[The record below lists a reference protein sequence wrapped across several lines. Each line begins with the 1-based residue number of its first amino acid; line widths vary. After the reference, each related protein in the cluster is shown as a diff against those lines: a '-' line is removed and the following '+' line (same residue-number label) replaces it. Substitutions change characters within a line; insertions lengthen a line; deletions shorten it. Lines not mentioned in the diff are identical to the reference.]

1 MYIRRVRVPSGSR
14 KSQNVYYN
22 LVESVRTPEGSR
34 QRLVLSLGK
43 LDLDPSLHKLLAKRI
58 EDMLVGRSELFET
71 DSKIDKLAQY
81 YSDRIFTLRAKTV
94 EKSTREKKRNFQSV
108 DVDSMDASNVRSL
121 GPEYVGHMMWKEL
134 NIDKVLIKKGVP
146 KNLIPIAEAL
156 ILGRLIHPKSER
168 GTREWVENTS
178 SLFEI
183 SGNPTARSLNAYYRT
198 ADLLYGCKNALE
210 KHLAQRERDLFSLSE
225 SIVLYDLTNTY
236 FEGQCAKNSSA
247 AYGRSKEKRSDCK
260 LATMGLVVDGDG
272 FPKYSRFYPGNQSE
286 PQTFQDIVLSLEAQT
301 GIKEGATIVMDA
313 GIASQENVDWL
324 KSRGNSYV
332 VVHRGKHPDEM
343 DAGDKMDLIRKDIA
357 RGVRIEI
364 RGKDVANER
373 YILVKSE
380 MKRRKEESM
389 ASRSE
394 SLFIER
400 LQYWRDGLDKPRRLK
415 TYESILRNIGRLTEK
430 YPRAA
435 RLYHIEV
442 EPGEKDKR
450 TCKIKTASIKWTK
463 KEKKETEAQKKQGT
477 YLLRTNRKDWTDKK
491 IWETYIM
498 LGRIEKSFRDMK
510 SHLGFRPNFHQ
521 SKDRVESHM
530 FISVLAYHLMHSIER
545 KLRLNGDN
553 RNWDSIKSILK
564 THCRVT
570 LEYIASENGELL
582 KNSMR
587 TNSRPEKSH
596 RDIYKKLG
604 LSGKDLDRQLMKY
617 KISGDNR
624 KS

>member
-1 MYIRRVRVPSGSR
+1 
-14 KSQNVYYN
+14 
-22 LVESVRTPEGSR
+22 
-34 QRLVLSLGK
+34 
-43 LDLDPSLHKLLAKRI
+43 
-58 EDMLVGRSELFET
+58 
-71 DSKIDKLAQY
+71 
-81 YSDRIFTLRAKTV
+81 
-94 EKSTREKKRNFQSV
+94 
-108 DVDSMDASNVRSL
+108 MDASNVCSL

-134 NIDKVLIKKGVP
+134 NIDKVLS
-146 KNLIPIAEAL
+146 KN
-156 ILGRLIHPKSER
+156 
-168 GTREWVENTS
+168 
-178 SLFEI
+178 
-183 SGNPTARSLNAYYRT
+183 
-198 ADLLYGCKNALE
+198 GCKNALE

-332 VVHRGKHPDEM
+332 VVHRGKTPDEM

-400 LQYWRDGLDKPRRLK
+400 LQYWRDGLDKPRQLK
-415 TYESILRNIGRLTEK
+415 TYESILRA
-430 YPRAA
+430 P
-435 RLYHIEV
+435 
-442 EPGEKDKR
+442 
-450 TCKIKTASIKWTK
+450 
-463 KEKKETEAQKKQGT
+463 
-477 YLLRTNRKDWTDKK
+477 
-491 IWETYIM
+491 
-498 LGRIEKSFRDMK
+498 
-510 SHLGFRPNFHQ
+510 
-521 SKDRVESHM
+521 
-530 FISVLAYHLMHSIER
+530 
-545 KLRLNGDN
+545 
-553 RNWDSIKSILK
+553 LK
-564 THCRVT
+564 TPV
-570 LEYIASENGELL
+570 
-582 KNSMR
+582 
-587 TNSRPEKSH
+587 
-596 RDIYKKLG
+596 
-604 LSGKDLDRQLMKY
+604 
-617 KISGDNR
+617 
-624 KS
+624 